1 MLANLLGG
9 FIVIL
14 VGVTLIPTVAD
25 DIALAR
31 YGNNSGGATNITGA
45 AGTILGLTTIFF
57 ALGIMSAGVALA
69 IGGLKNA
76 GLV

>member
-14 VGVTLIPTVAD
+14 VGVNLIPTVATQVLFASNNVSGLAGGSTNV
-25 DIALAR
+25 ALL
-31 YGNNSGGATNITGA
+31 SLVTV
-45 AGTILGLTTIFF
+45 FF

-69 IGGLKNA
+69 VGGLRQA